1 MRIGTLVYDLN
12 TTDRV
17 HHRAQIL
24 QLSKPKFPLLLL
36 KQKYFKFGA
45 AINACISL
53 LGATKLSKFGPNYSK
68 FAIPNGRGIHPGS
81 VRYHGIS
88 KQYGRLYRNE
98 EVIESF
104 NSEKWLI
111 EDFCD
116 FLQRLEIR
124 KY

>member
-1 MRIGTLVYDLN
+1 M
-12 TTDRV
+12 
-17 HHRAQIL
+17 
-24 QLSKPKFPLLLL
+24 
-36 KQKYFKFGA
+36 
-45 AINACISL
+45 
-53 LGATKLSKFGPNYSK
+53 SKFGPNYSK

-116 FLQRLEIR
+116 FLQRLKIR
-124 KY
+124 KYYLYVDTQIQEFDTQIPEFDTQISEFDTQISEFDTWIRQESKLAPLSNI